1 MPSKKR
7 EFDKKLIFLI
17 IAIVILSVLI
27 FKKQAITGQ
36 AILSQ
41 ENIHSDSLNLKVN
54 ESGTYEWQ
62 VKNPGNIKSLK
73 ATGSVTSNGTAR
85 VYIENNGTRQLVF
98 DSSKQLFD

>member
-27 FKKQAITGQ
+27 FKKPAITGQ

-62 VKNPGNIKSLK
+62 GKKPRKIKK
-73 ATGSVTSNGTAR
+73 PKT
-85 VYIENNGTRQLVF
+85 TRPL
-98 DSSKQLFD
+98 